1 MCLMHSKAKQT
12 ERPEF
17 VAEKGLLQGHASRL
31 VAYALQSPK
40 LLKEFPWSIF
50 KSQVREGVQGMW
62 SPQRVSTKHF

>member
-40 LLKEFPWSIF
+40 LLKEFP
-50 KSQVREGVQGMW
+50 
-62 SPQRVSTKHF
+62 